1 MKSNFS
7 KKAKLAIMTKKKI
20 LIIED
25 DKLIIKILDFILK
38 KEGYETHVSTDGNDG
53 IAQIGILKPD
63 LIITDIMMPYKSGL
77 EITGYS
83 KKNFPAIPVII
94 VSALGKEDLTVI
106 EGFKLGVDDFIAKPF
121 NPIELVLRVKRF
133 V

>member
-1 MKSNFS
+1 M
-7 KKAKLAIMTKKKI
+7 KKI

-25 DKLIIKILDFILK
+25 DNLIIKILEFILER
-38 KEGYETHVSTDGNDG
+38 EGYEIFISKDGNDG
-53 IAQIGILKPD
+53 INKIGEIEPD

-77 EITGYS
+77 EITAYS
-83 KKNFPAIPVII
+83 KKNYPTIPVII

>member
-1 MKSNFS
+1 M
-7 KKAKLAIMTKKKI
+7 KKI

-25 DKLIIKILDFILK
+25 DNLIIKILDFILK
-38 KEGYETHVSTDGNDG
+38 KAGYEIHIARDGNEG
-53 IAQIGILKPD
+53 IEKIDSIQPD

-77 EITGYS
+77 EITAYV
-83 KKNFPAIPVII
+83 KKNHPTIPIII
-94 VSALGKEDLTVI
+94 VSALGKEDQTVI

-121 NPIELVLRVKRF
+121 NPLELVLRVKRF

>member
-1 MKSNFS
+1 M
-7 KKAKLAIMTKKKI
+7 KKI

-25 DKLIIKILDFILK
+25 DNLIIKILEFILK
-38 KEGYETHVSTDGNDG
+38 KEGYDIYVARDGNEG
-53 IAQIGILKPD
+53 IEKIGTILPD

-77 EITGYS
+77 EITAYV
-83 KKNFPAIPVII
+83 KKNYPSIPIII
-94 VSALGKEDLTVI
+94 VSALGKEDQTVI

>member
-1 MKSNFS
+1 MPAFYSNGEYGFVDGTYLKVNAGPPITNPLRRGVLGDYS
-7 KKAKLAIMTKKKI
+7 
-20 LIIED
+20 D
-25 DKLIIKILDFILK
+25 DEINI
-38 KEGYETHVSTDGNDG
+38 V
-53 IAQIGILKPD
+53 
-63 LIITDIMMPYKSGL
+63 ITDIMMPYKSGL
-77 EITGYS
+77 EITAFS
-83 KKNFPAIPVII
+83 KKNYPSIPIII

>member
-1 MKSNFS
+1 M
-7 KKAKLAIMTKKKI
+7 KKI
-20 LIIED
+20 LILED
-25 DKLIIKILDFILK
+25 DNLIIKILEFILK
-38 KEGYETHVSTDGNDG
+38 KEGYDTYVAKDGNEG
-53 IAQIGILKPD
+53 IEKIGTIIPD

-77 EITGYS
+77 EITAYV
-83 KKNFPAIPVII
+83 KKNFPSIPIII
-94 VSALGKEDLTVI
+94 VSSLGKEDQTVI

>member
-1 MKSNFS
+1 MSQ
-7 KKAKLAIMTKKKI
+7 KKI

-25 DKLIIKILDFILK
+25 DNLIIKILDFILK
-38 KEGYETHVSTDGNDG
+38 KEGYETYISKDGNDG
-53 IAQIGILKPD
+53 IDQIGILQPD

-77 EITGYS
+77 EITAYS
-83 KKNFPAIPVII
+83 KKNYPSIPVII